1 MFLLMFNAT
10 NFYKFINGDDMKSIK
25 IALTSMFLIL
35 SSYASA
41 VEISS
46 NVGLSSDY
54 IWRGMTQT
62 NGDMA
67 VNGGFDLSTDNG
79 FYFGTWASNA
89 GGANANYSMELDIY
103 IGFSGEMAENMTYD
117 VGYISVIYPGQDS
130 ADFEEAYIGFNIYGL
145 SILYSDGQNDGPSY
159 SEIGYSVDAGPGSFS
174 ISYGEYEDTG
184 DNSLVGYDWN
194 IGDYSLGFYYY
205 DFEADPGN
213 SNVSDDD
220 GAYVSLSRSF

>member
-1 MFLLMFNAT
+1 
-10 NFYKFINGDDMKSIK
+10 MKSIK

-62 NGDMA
+62 NGDIS
-67 VNGGFDLSTDNG
+67 VNGGFDLSTDMG
-79 FYFGTWASNA
+79 FYIGTWASNA
-89 GGANANYSMELDIY
+89 DMVSTNQAGAVTAKASMELDIY
-103 IGFSGEMAENMTYD
+103 LGFSGEMAENMTYD
-117 VGYISVIYPGQDS
+117 VGYISVIYPGND
-130 ADFEEAYIGFNIYGL
+130 ALDFEEAYVGFNIYGL
-145 SILYSDGQNDGPSY
+145 SILYSDGQNNGPSY
-159 SEIGYSVDAGPGSFS
+159 SEIGYSVDAGPGSFG

-184 DNSLVGYDWN
+184 DNTLVGYDWGV
-194 IGDYSLGFYYY
+194 GDFSLGFYYY
-205 DFEADPGN
+205 DFEADTNG
-213 SNVSDDD
+213 SMSDDD